1 MAISLYELSQRIS
14 SSMPLGTIV
23 PYYGTD
29 EPSGWKICD
38 GRSCAGS
45 ELAKKLGISNVPDLR
60 GRFIRMIGGNAAG
73 MAVAQGDEIK
83 SHKHGARRSNGQ
95 GGSGKGNVG
104 GYDSPNAWNDT
115 TYTGGVETRPVNMA
129 FNYIIKVNTNVIL
142 YYVSNI
148 IYKAIAIGKSLLS
161 RAKEEVRRTMAISL
175 KSLYDQVQS
184 IKTKSGAYTE
194 EVLFSGNGADTT
206 LTVPN
211 MSKYDAIRFY
221 HARDNDFHL
230 VSELCIKYSDLRG
243 RRVSIDY
250 EGGEAA
256 ITWNSDTSLTVHGGA
271 KGYVRRAYGIIWSKA
286 ILYSFSYIII
296 YRLTQILFNS
306 SLLGLF
312 SHKGGA
318 RTI

>member
-1 MAISLYELSQRIS
+1 
-14 SSMPLGTIV
+14 
-23 PYYGTD
+23 
-29 EPSGWKICD
+29 
-38 GRSCAGS
+38 
-45 ELAKKLGISNVPDLR
+45 
-60 GRFIRMIGGNAAG
+60 
-73 MAVAQGDEIK
+73 
-83 SHKHGARRSNGQ
+83 
-95 GGSGKGNVG
+95 
-104 GYDSPNAWNDT
+104 
-115 TYTGGVETRPVNMA
+115 
-129 FNYIIKVNTNVIL
+129 
-142 YYVSNI
+142 
-148 IYKAIAIGKSLLS
+148 
-161 RAKEEVRRTMAISL
+161 MAISL

-312 SHKGGA
+312 SQKGGA